1 MLGRLTVRDLDV
13 AGKRVFVRVDFN
25 VPLNED
31 GEVTDERRIRA
42 ALPTIGLLRER
53 GAAVVLASHLGRPKG
68 EVVESLRMAPV
79 AVRLSKL
86 LGVNVATTAANVGS
100 EVQAAAKALGAGD
113 VLLLENLRF
122 DRREKECDEEFSR
135 ELASLG
141 DVYVNDAFG
150 AAHRAHASISGV
162 PAHLPQAAAGL
173 LLAKELEFLGGAL
186 DAPERPFVLV
196 FGGAKIS
203 DKVPVLRRL
212 LDRVD
217 VAVIGGAMAYTFL
230 TARGVDVGA
239 SRVETDAVGIA
250 GEILAEAD
258 RRGVRVLLP
267 TDHVV
272 AATLAEGV
280 ETRVDAPGIS
290 GGMMGLDVGP
300 VTAGAYASEIAQART
315 VLWNGPM
322 GVFEIP
328 PFDSGTRVV
337 GQAIADVTGRGAT
350 SVVGGGDTAAAAE
363 IAGIAKNMTHVSTG
377 GGASLALLAGERLP
391 GVEALT
397 RTQRT
402 RIQPEKPGETE

>member
-1 MLGRLTVRDLDV
+1 MHGRLTVQDLDV

-25 VPLNED
+25 VPLGED
-31 GEVTDERRIRA
+31 GEITDDRRIRA
-42 ALPTIGLLRER
+42 ALPTIELLRER
-53 GAAVVLASHLGRPKG
+53 GAAIVLASHLGRPKG
-68 EVVESLRMAPV
+68 EIVESLRMTPV
-79 AVRLSKL
+79 AARLSEL
-86 LGVNVATTAANVGS
+86 LGTPVATVGAAVGP
-100 EVQAAAKALGAGD
+100 EVAAAARALAAGD

-122 DRREKECDEEFSR
+122 DRREKDCDDAFSR
-135 ELASLG
+135 ELASLA

-173 LLAKELEFLGGAL
+173 LLARELEFLGGVL
-186 DAPERPFVLV
+186 DQPERPFVLV

-217 VAVIGGAMAYTFL
+217 VALIGGAMAYTFL

-250 GEILAEAD
+250 GEILAEAE
-258 RRGVRVLLP
+258 RRGVRVVLP
-267 TDHVV
+267 RDHVV

-280 ETRVDAPGIS
+280 ETHVDAPGIS
-290 GGMMGLDVGP
+290 PGMMGLDVGP
-300 VTAGAYASEIAQART
+300 VTAGDYAREIADART

-328 PFDSGTRVV
+328 PFDSGTHVV

-363 IAGIAKNMTHVSTG
+363 IAGVASRMTHVSTG

-391 GVEALT
+391 GVDALT
-397 RTQRT
+397 TS
-402 RIQPEKPGETE
+402 G